1 MTGTKRSTLL
11 QSSLLSPTSSKLTS
25 QYIVKNNLAHHYRIL
40 QNVSSCIDN
49 STPQSLLK
57 SQKIRDKNKH
67 KKRPASRSSASSLT
81 RSRPASQ
88 TQQEMYYRNTYN
100 LQEDWKEAF
109 KDVADD
115 DELYQIVRATLGRK
129 PDHSFMT
136 EYYSDDGSKDGYYG
150 FNQSSRLSSYDDRY
164 SASSNFPPSRQ
175 SQAFSSIS
183 RSMINSRK
191 SSHLLMK
198 DKPGDV
204 LQSRT
209 HVFTQPEK
217 AFTPR
222 ILKTSKKSLLSEC
235 KYYNPPRLRK
245 SKAESES
252 QKDKKEK
259 HSDQSE
265 TSNYLDPESLTESTS
280 YISSRSSKS
289 HSTLVEEPVPQ
300 LDLLPDKEGR
310 SDKTKVKKDTRNNT
324 KENIIL
330 EDENS
335 DLKNTTL
342 NRHKSKLN
350 PTDNAFKQTSTQ
362 NSSKTPSD
370 LYQSN
375 ATSSHL
381 QSPKA
386 LNEINKSSECEYINF
401 MKHVTED
408 ILLKGLFTNRAIQ
421 QVFEFHIMKH
431 RGKLDEGKMRRMLM
445 NFLQDIGIKPE
456 RDATF
461 NGNTS
466 TSNELNNFPSYSGL
480 NLSENLSKSISLMNK
495 SEECHQKNLE
505 KLMTSMSDFN
515 VSQTEEN
522 LVKENPQ
529 PEVSLARK
537 QRHQSSYSKQRNDIN
552 VVIANPM
559 DEDTEINKV
568 TRDEKQIVNP
578 DGDKMNFTKDCDN
591 KQNNKPVP
599 RPRRKNSSPN
609 ILQESA
615 HVHMTSIV
623 KTLDPD
629 IYCEKAAGDSI
640 VSKDSFQENT
650 ASVDISLKPADYVSE
665 MKTSEPVKTAN
676 NLTMSNSSNM
686 MNLASDKSDGKS
698 QLEPNSVYS
707 ESSPNHEPTA
717 NPSQINQSPD
727 SPVNNHSDNQ
737 VDEQNDY
744 DEDNFDSVDSDSDF

>member
-57 SQKIRDKNKH
+57 SQKIRDRNKH
-67 KKRPASRSSASSLT
+67 KKRPASHSSGCSLT

-88 TQQEMYYRNTYN
+88 TQQEMYYGNTYN

-136 EYYSDDGSKDGYYG
+136 DYYSDDGSKDGYYG

-175 SQAFSSIS
+175 SQAFSSSS
-183 RSMINSRK
+183 RSMKNSKK

-217 AFTPR
+217 AFIPR

-235 KYYNPPRLRK
+235 KYYNPPKFRK

-259 HSDQSE
+259 LSDQSE
-265 TSNYLDPESLTESTS
+265 TSNYPDPESLTESTS

-310 SDKTKVKKDTRNNT
+310 SDKTKVKKHTRNNT

-330 EDENS
+330 ENENS

-342 NRHKSKLN
+342 SRHKSKLN
-350 PTDNAFKQTSTQ
+350 STDNAFKTQ
-362 NSSKTPSD
+362 NSSKAPSD

-386 LNEINKSSECEYINF
+386 LNEINKSECEYINF

-431 RGKLDEGKMRRMLM
+431 RGKLDEEKMRRMLM

-480 NLSENLSKSISLMNK
+480 NLSENLSKSISLINK

-505 KLMTSMSDFN
+505 KLMASMSDFN
-515 VSQTEEN
+515 VSETEEEN

-537 QRHQSSYSKQRNDIN
+537 QRHQSSHSKQRNDISI
-552 VVIANPM
+552 VIANHT
-559 DEDTEINKV
+559 DEDTEVNKF
-568 TRDEKQIVNP
+568 TCDEKQISDPN
-578 DGDKMNFTKDCDN
+578 GDKINFTKDCDN

-609 ILQESA
+609 VLQESA
-615 HVHMTSIV
+615 HVKVMTSIV

-629 IYCEKAAGDSI
+629 IFCEKAAGDSI
-640 VSKDSFQENT
+640 VSKDSFQEDT
-650 ASVDISLKPADYVSE
+650 APVDISLKPANYVSE
-665 MKTSEPVKTAN
+665 MKTSEPVKTTN
-676 NLTMSNSSNM
+676 HLTMSNNSSNM
-686 MNLASDKSDGKS
+686 MNLASDKSDRKS
-698 QLEPNSVYS
+698 QLEPNSVCS

-727 SPVNNHSDNQ
+727 SPVNNQSDNQ